1 MMKPLPLGVERAA
14 VPLCSAPNTNDNL
27 SPSVIHSDRLSSVL
41 AAETLSAL
49 TDGCRAACKLD
60 RGFEFSSLHQ
70 TVHCRLYMDAIDGTH
85 CHIDGWGCRVRP
97 NARSAPRLLDLSRL
111 RMRLA

>member
-27 SPSVIHSDRLSSVL
+27 SLSVIHSDRLPSVL
-41 AAETLSAL
+41 AAETVSAL

-60 RGFEFSSLHQ
+60 AGFEFSSLHH
-70 TVHCRLYMDAIDGTH
+70 TVQCRLYMVPSMGPTAISMGGGAA
-85 CHIDGWGCRVRP
+85 C
-97 NARSAPRLLDLSRL
+97 APTRAPPFGFSISV
-111 RMRLA
+111 ASE